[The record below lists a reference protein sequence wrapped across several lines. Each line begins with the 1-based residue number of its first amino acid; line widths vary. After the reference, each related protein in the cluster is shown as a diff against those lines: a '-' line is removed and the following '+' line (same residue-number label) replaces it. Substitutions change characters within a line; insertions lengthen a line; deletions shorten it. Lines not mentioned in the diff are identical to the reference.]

1 MVLLSL
7 LTIDSFFN
15 PLIMGGLLVNNEFV
29 FLVLYSSKLFLNSTL
44 FSEIFLELFF
54 DNFLIPVFVVLIKL
68 ELISLF
74 DLLGSIGDHELNIF
88 DILLLLVWKE
98 FILLFLLIV
107 LLLIVL
113 ILLLLLLT
121 FSFSFSFSNSWIS
134 LFSFFISLS
143 INASFSLIFSCSFP
157 LSLIWESNFIS

>member
-88 DILLLLVWKE
+88 DILLLLV
-98 FILLFLLIV
+98 
-107 LLLIVL
+107 
-113 ILLLLLLT
+113 
-121 FSFSFSFSNSWIS
+121 
-134 LFSFFISLS
+134 
-143 INASFSLIFSCSFP
+143 
-157 LSLIWESNFIS
+157 